1 MTSGGEMQTAHESC
15 YGSGDETGLLQRLL
29 GGDWYRLHP
38 SVRARFAHEPE
49 KPVLYEGVMETVHC
63 SRAGWLFAQ
72 LTRLIGNPLT
82 ARRGRDI
89 PMQVLLTKRKGGG
102 VWWQRTY
109 GFARPVTVISA
120 KRENARGQL
129 CEYVGM
135 GFGMRLRVYA
145 KDGALHFISERYF
158 WEIAGRQMPLPHWLS
173 PGETHVSHIDFGG
186 GDFRFT
192 ISMDHRQ
199 LGRTFYQTGI
209 FRQAA

>member
-1 MTSGGEMQTAHESC
+1 MQAMRESQIT
-15 YGSGDETGLLQRLL
+15 GDESGLLQRLL
-29 GGDWYRLHP
+29 GGDWHRLHP

-49 KPVLYEGVMETVHC
+49 QPVLYEGVMETVH
-63 SRAGWLFAQ
+63 SSPTGWLFAQ

-82 ARRGRDI
+82 ARCGRNI
-89 PMQVLLTKRKGGG
+89 PMQVLLTRRQGGG

-109 GFARPVTVISA
+109 GFAQPFTVISA
-120 KRENARGQL
+120 KRESAKGQL

-145 KDGALHFISERYF
+145 RDGTLHFVSDRYF
-158 WEIAGRQMPLPHWLS
+158 WEIAGRQIPLPHWLS
-173 PGETHVSHIDFGG
+173 PGQTHVSHTDLGG

-209 FRQAA
+209 FRQAV

>member
-1 MTSGGEMQTAHESC
+1 MQTIRESQIE
-15 YGSGDETGLLQRLL
+15 GPKFQNGIGPLPRLL

-38 SVRARFAHEPE
+38 SVQARFAHEPE
-49 KPVLYEGVMETVHC
+49 QPVLYEGVMETVHC

-72 LTRLIGNPLT
+72 LTRLIGNPL
-82 ARRGRDI
+82 AAHRGRNI
-89 PMQVLLTKRKGGG
+89 PMQVRLTKREGGG

-109 GFARPVTVISA
+109 GFTRPFTVISA
-120 KRENARGQL
+120 KRENAKGQL

-145 KDGALHFISERYF
+145 KDGALHFFSERYF
-158 WEIAGRQMPLPHWLS
+158 WEIAGRQIPLPYWLS
-173 PGETHVSHIDFGG
+173 PGQTHVSHTDLGS

-209 FRQAA
+209 FRQRP

>member
-1 MTSGGEMQTAHESC
+1 MQAMRESQIA
-15 YGSGDETGLLQRLL
+15 GDESGLLPRLL
-29 GGDWYRLHP
+29 GGDWHRLHP

-49 KPVLYEGVMETVHC
+49 QPVLYEGVMETVH
-63 SRAGWLFAQ
+63 SSPTGWLFAQ

-82 ARRGRDI
+82 ARCGRNI
-89 PMQVLLTKRKGGG
+89 PMQVLLTRREGGG

-109 GFARPVTVISA
+109 GFTRPFTVISA
-120 KRENARGQL
+120 KRESAKGQL

-145 KDGALHFISERYF
+145 RDGTLHFVSDRYF
-158 WEIAGRQMPLPHWLS
+158 WEIAGRQIPLPHWLS
-173 PGETHVSHIDFGG
+173 PGQTHVSHTDLGG

-209 FRQAA
+209 FRQAV

>member
-1 MTSGGEMQTAHESC
+1 MQAAHKSC
-15 YGSGDETGLLQRLL
+15 HGWGDETVLLQQLL

-49 KPVLYEGVMETVHC
+49 QPVLYEGIMETVHC
-63 SRAGWLFAQ
+63 SNAGWLFAQ
-72 LTRLIGNPLT
+72 LTRLIGNPL
-82 ARRGRDI
+82 AAHRGRNI
-89 PMQVLLTKRKGGG
+89 PMQVRLTKREGGG

-109 GFARPVTVISA
+109 GFARPFTVISA
-120 KRENARGQL
+120 KRENAKSQL

-135 GFGMRLRVYA
+135 GFGMRLHVYA
-145 KDGALHFISERYF
+145 KDGALHFVSERYF
-158 WEIAGRQMPLPHWLS
+158 WEIASWQIPLPHWLS
-173 PGETHVSHIDFGG
+173 PGQTHVSHTDLGG

-209 FRQAA
+209 FRETAQ

>member
-1 MTSGGEMQTAHESC
+1 MQAAHKR
-15 YGSGDETGLLQRLL
+15 YHGSGDETGLLQRLL

-38 SVRARFAHEPE
+38 SVRARFAYEPAQ
-49 KPVLYEGVMETVHC
+49 PVLYEGVMETVHC

-82 ARRGRDI
+82 AQRGRDI
-89 PMQVLLTKRKGGG
+89 PMQVLLTKREGGG
-102 VWWQRTY
+102 VWWRRTY
-109 GFARPVTVISA
+109 GFGRPVTVTSA
-120 KRENARGQL
+120 KRENAMGQL

-135 GFGMRLRVYA
+135 GFGMRLRVQA

-158 WEIAGRQMPLPHWLS
+158 WEISGRQIPLPHWLS
-173 PGETHVSHIDFGG
+173 PGQTHVSHTDLGG

-209 FRQAA
+209 FREAT